1 MSITPLSD
9 DDYDR
14 LARLVAGEGTVVE
27 RAEIERWAAGD
38 PARREAL
45 AVMQLAWRT
54 SVPDPTWNV
63 DAAWTR
69 VSAGLASAHAS
80 GDADLADVAPGR
92 GDNGRRTEAMVVS
105 IGAGRR
111 WWHDTAR
118 VMQAA
123 AAVVILAGG
132 ALILPRLRGGDRPS
146 SGLVAAAEYTTAAGE
161 RRTVRLPDGSTVA
174 LGVSS
179 TLRTRSGY
187 GDGAREV
194 ELTGE
199 ALFTVDH
206 DEARPFRVHVGG
218 TVVEDLGTE
227 FAIRSYAAGPG
238 ASAELRVAVSAGSV
252 AVRRGTSADTAVVL
266 QPRDVATLDTA
277 GALAVRR
284 GVDVSPF
291 TAFATGRL
299 IFVDTPFRDVIGE
312 LERWYGVEIRVTDAA
327 MLDRLYTATF
337 ERETL
342 DAVLRTI
349 ALSLDVRFERNG
361 NEVEFMPKVGV
372 TSLPQLPP
380 SQLAEA
386 GA

>member
-1 MSITPLSD
+1 
-9 DDYDR
+9 
-14 LARLVAGEGTVVE
+14 
-27 RAEIERWAAGD
+27 
-38 PARREAL
+38 
-45 AVMQLAWRT
+45 
-54 SVPDPTWNV
+54 
-63 DAAWTR
+63 
-69 VSAGLASAHAS
+69 
-80 GDADLADVAPGR
+80 
-92 GDNGRRTEAMVVS
+92 
-105 IGAGRR
+105 
-111 WWHDTAR
+111 
-118 VMQAA
+118 MQAA
-123 AAVVILAGG
+123 AALVILAGG
-132 ALILPRLRGGDRPS
+132 ALILPRLRGGDRS
-146 SGLVAAAEYTTAAGE
+146 ASGTVAAAEYTTAAGE

-299 IFVDTPFRDVIGE
+299 IFVDTPFRDVIAE